1 MSHKIYHLTYRS
13 TKPNLLKKRLPCLQA
28 KTFWTRKWNLAF
40 ELERQNFL
48 YRNLLCLSITAAA
61 NEVNFVLHWYVLVS
75 VVAHAR
81 PGARFFRIL
90 KGSKSP
96 SRQSCPKSDVFA
108 PSRQF
113 SRQKLIKR
121 QTLFRGSA
129 RRFQLV
135 LFRIEERFE
144 RLVTGCWLFSISSQ

>member
-75 VVAHAR
+75 
-81 PGARFFRIL
+81 GARFFRIL

-108 PSRQF
+108 TRHVNFPAKNWS
-113 SRQKLIKR
+113 SGKR
-121 QTLFRGSA
+121 SFAVQLGDFNSFYFGLKSGLRG
-129 RRFQLV
+129 
-135 LFRIEERFE
+135 
-144 RLVTGCWLFSISSQ
+144 W